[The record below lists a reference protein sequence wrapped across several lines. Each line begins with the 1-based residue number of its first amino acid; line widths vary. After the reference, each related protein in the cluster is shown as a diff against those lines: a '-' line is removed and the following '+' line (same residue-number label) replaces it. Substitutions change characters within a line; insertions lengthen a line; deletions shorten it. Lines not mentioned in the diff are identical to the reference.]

1 MNSKKTILA
10 VDDTTESLA
19 LLHALL
25 TPAGY
30 EVRPADS
37 GELAIASLQH
47 RPTDLVL
54 LDIRMP
60 GMDGLEVIRHL
71 KAREETRKVPVILM
85 SAHAEVDDWVKG
97 LKLGAVDYI
106 SKPFQAEELLS
117 RVRTHLALSE
127 TEALSEEAS
136 ALRRAKAELEA
147 EISRRRQVE
156 DELRQS
162 EQRYRLLVETTEE
175 GVWLVDQDWRTT
187 FTNSRMEQM
196 LGSPPG
202 GLRGRHVGEFM
213 DEEGRL
219 AAKSLMEEREQGL
232 RDTHEFR
239 FLRQDGSELWALI
252 ATNPITSQSG
262 EFMGA
267 LAMVTD
273 ITERKALE
281 ARSQQARRLES
292 IGQLAGGVAHDF
304 NNILAAI
311 MMHLSLLRQ
320 NRNLDEGTRE
330 SLQELMLE
338 SKRAAS
344 LTRQLLMFGQR
355 AAFELRLVD
364 LNDLVANLLRM
375 LGRLLGEQ
383 ISLEFDQHGDLPQV
397 QADVGMIEEVLVK
410 LTVNARDAM
419 PNGGKLIIRTEPVE
433 VDSRRIQRHP
443 DIQPGRFVCLS
454 VSDTGCGMDEATR
467 KHVFEPFFTTKGV
480 GKGEGLGL
488 ATVYGVVAQHKG
500 WIELESEPGQGTVFR
515 LFLPATAVKGPEPA
529 QTEPSSIPGGHETI
543 LLVEDEPTVRRALAQ
558 GLRSLGYQ
566 VLEAGHGQAA
576 VQSWQQHSGEID
588 MLFSDMILAEGLSGL
603 DLANQFQKEKPNLK
617 VIISSGY
624 NAETPHKVKIAEQGI
639 VYLSKP
645 YQIEELSKTVRQCLD
660 R

>member
-19 LLHALL
+19 LLSALL

-60 GMDGLEVIRHL
+60 GMDGLEVIRQL
-71 KAREETRKVPVILM
+71 KAHEQTRRIPIILM
-85 SAHAEVDDWVKG
+85 SGYAEVDDWVKG

-106 SKPFQAEELLS
+106 SKPFQTEELLS
-117 RVRTHLALSE
+117 RVRTHLALSQ

-136 ALRRAKAELEA
+136 TLRQAKAELEA
-147 EISRRRQVE
+147 EISRRQQVE

-162 EQRYRLLVETTEE
+162 EERYRLLIETTEQ

-187 FTNSRMEQM
+187 FTNPRMEQM
-196 LGSPPG
+196 LGCPPG
-202 GLRGRHVGEFM
+202 GMRGRHVGEFM
-213 DEEGRL
+213 DEAGRL
-219 AAKSLMEEREQGL
+219 AAMSLMKERERGL

-239 FLRQDGSELWALI
+239 FLRKDGSELWALI
-252 ATNPITSQSG
+252 ATNPITSDSG
-262 EFMGA
+262 KFMGA
-267 LAMVTD
+267 LAMATD
-273 ITERKALE
+273 ITERRALE
-281 ARSQQARRLES
+281 ARAQQVRRMES

-304 NNILAAI
+304 NNILAAM

-330 SLQELMLE
+330 SLQELMLQ

-355 AAFELRLVD
+355 ASFELRPVD

-375 LGRLLGEQ
+375 LGRLLGGQ
-383 ISLEFDQHGDLPQV
+383 ISLEFDQNGDLPLL

-410 LTVNARDAM
+410 LAINARDAM

-433 VDSRRIQRHP
+433 IESGRIHRHQNT
-443 DIQPGRFVCLS
+443 QPGQFVCLT
-454 VSDTGCGMDEATR
+454 VADTGCGMDEATR
-467 KHVFEPFFTTKGV
+467 KRVFEPFFTTKSV

-488 ATVYGVVAQHKG
+488 ATVYGVIAQHKG

-515 LFLPATAVKGPEPA
+515 VFLPATATKGPEPA
-529 QTEPSSIPGGHETI
+529 QGEPSPIPGGHETI

-558 GLRSLGYQ
+558 GLRSLGYK
-566 VLEAGHGQAA
+566 VLEADNGQAA
-576 VQSWQQHSGEID
+576 VQLWHQHSEEID
-588 MLFSDMILAEGLSGL
+588 MLFSDMIMAGGLNGL
-603 DLANQFQKEKPNLK
+603 DLANKFQKEKLSLK
-617 VIISSGY
+617 VVISSGY
-624 NAETPHKVKIAEQGI
+624 NTEMLHSGKSDRLGT

-645 YQIEELSKTVRQCLD
+645 YQIEELSTTVRRCLD
-660 R
+660 G